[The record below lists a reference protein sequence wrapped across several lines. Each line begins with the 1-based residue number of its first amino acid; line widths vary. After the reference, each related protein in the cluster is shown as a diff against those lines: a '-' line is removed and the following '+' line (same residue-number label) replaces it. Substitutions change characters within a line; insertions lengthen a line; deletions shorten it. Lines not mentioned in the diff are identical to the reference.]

1 MKKRKKDMILI
12 GGLLAIA
19 AVTAVCLQLFAGQ
32 GFQVTAYVD
41 GEEVGRWS
49 LEESV
54 NEVLQTANGQNR
66 LIIEDG
72 KAYVTEADCPDGI
85 CVKQGKISRTGQTI
99 VCLPHKLVIEIE
111 GKAEEN
117 GIDAVAN

>member
-1 MKKRKKDMILI
+1 MKKQKKDMFLI
-12 GGLLAIA
+12 GGLLAVAVIA
-19 AVTAVCLQLFAGQ
+19 AVCLQLFTGQ
-32 GFQVTAYVD
+32 GSQVIAYVD

-49 LEESV
+49 LEETV
-54 NEVLQTANGQNR
+54 DVVLQTATGQNR
-66 LIIEDG
+66 LMIEDG
-72 KAYVTEADCPDGI
+72 RAYVTEADCPDGI

-111 GKAEEN
+111 GEAEEN